1 MVMPDNLKLLTK
13 DYFNRHPVKEYSAA
27 RLEYSMLL
35 MPEVM
40 DVVDE
45 KLPEMREM
53 AAKRG
58 IDIPYTTEQM
68 KRVEEEEDTGKL
80 LRMLRQTQPPVV
92 RKAVREKLLKREME
106 VLPEI
111 QRMILK
117 AFNDNTIENCVRFM
131 TKCET
136 DCTEWIMRHYDDVR
150 EPYARS
156 MLCLVLG
163 FRASTDVIPFLVQ
176 QVDAFERQFPDKSF
190 EQGPLMAL
198 YEIRARFWTA

>member
-1 MVMPDNLKLLTK
+1 MPDNLKLLTK

-58 IDIPYTTEQM
+58 IDIPDTTELM
-68 KRVEEEEDTGKL
+68 AKVEQEEDTGKL

-111 QRMILK
+111 QCMILK
-117 AFNDNTIENCVRFM
+117 AFNDNTIENCVQFM

-150 EPYARS
+150 EPYACS

-198 YEIRARFWTA
+198 YEIRARFRTV

>member
-1 MVMPDNLKLLTK
+1 MDFQGYFIFVEKSMVMTNNLKLLTK
-13 DYFNRHPVKEYSAA
+13 DYFNKHPVK
-27 RLEYSMLL
+27 EYSMLL

-45 KLPEMREM
+45 KLPQMREM

-58 IDIPYTTEQM
+58 IDIPDTTELM
-68 KRVEEEEDTGKL
+68 AKVEQEEDTSKL

-111 QRMILK
+111 QRIILK

-131 TKCET
+131 TKCGT
-136 DCTEWIMRHYDDVR
+136 DCTEWIV
-150 EPYARS
+150 
-156 MLCLVLG
+156 
-163 FRASTDVIPFLVQ
+163 
-176 QVDAFERQFPDKSF
+176 
-190 EQGPLMAL
+190 
-198 YEIRARFWTA
+198 